1 MRDLAKKRLAANLR
15 QSVKYLTLVF
25 NDFFVLAIIFMFG
38 ALMFWYAQAMKT
50 MPRNLWYYPLLL
62 ALILWLPTLSGK
74 LVTLLQDA
82 DRQFLL
88 TKDDQMEEYL
98 APMRRYSMY
107 LPTFLLALTGGVM
120 FPFARIK
127 LGISPLSYL
136 LLLLGLG
143 AGKYFDL
150 LWTSRHFDFDHAIT
164 RGLRLARLANL
175 AGLLALLWLGRNF
188 ACLLLVGNLLAI
200 LLASRGKRQKLFD
213 WQYAIDYERSRKE
226 VVYAAF
232 SMFTDVRERK
242 IQVKRRKYLDFLLPK
257 TCKRETPNSFLYRR
271 TLLRDP
277 EYLNLLVRMTAFAIL
292 LTIVVQSPY
301 WVLGLSALVLY
312 LTVWQLLPLG
322 QAYDKNVMYRVY
334 PITREKRGQ
343 DLRRVLGGAVFL
355 QAALLAV
362 CWLLLLPEHKF
373 LCALAIMAWA
383 AILAGLYLPY
393 KTAEEDKRARYRGK
407 KRGK

>member
-150 LWTSRHFDFDHAIT
+150 LWTSRHFDFDHAIA
-164 RGLRLARLANL
+164 RGLRLTRLANL
-175 AGLLALLWLGRNF
+175 AG
-188 ACLLLVGNLLAI
+188 
-200 LLASRGKRQKLFD
+200 
-213 WQYAIDYERSRKE
+213 
-226 VVYAAF
+226 
-232 SMFTDVRERK
+232 
-242 IQVKRRKYLDFLLPK
+242 
-257 TCKRETPNSFLYRR
+257 
-271 TLLRDP
+271 
-277 EYLNLLVRMTAFAIL
+277 
-292 LTIVVQSPY
+292 
-301 WVLGLSALVLY
+301 
-312 LTVWQLLPLG
+312 
-322 QAYDKNVMYRVY
+322 
-334 PITREKRGQ
+334 
-343 DLRRVLGGAVFL
+343 
-355 QAALLAV
+355 
-362 CWLLLLPEHKF
+362 
-373 LCALAIMAWA
+373 
-383 AILAGLYLPY
+383 
-393 KTAEEDKRARYRGK
+393 
-407 KRGK
+407 